1 MDRYM
6 IVIPAKNRAF
16 NMKCDDGDSMKLETL
31 QKLVGGPIEPVN
43 SVLSAE
49 WAREKDVDGILLLV
63 NEEGL
68 MKERPLTNQRASE
81 MTAAELVG
89 PAVVAARRG
98 DELIGFATAAE
109 TMIDAPTSPT
119 PTLPNRNTGSR
130 SALYFSAGF
139 LYTQH
144 GIMPRYCRVRFV
156 IEILLTLMFD
166 RICV

>member
-68 MKERPLTNQRASE
+68 MKERASE

-89 PAVVAARRG
+89 PAVVAAKRG
-98 DELIGFATAAE
+98 EELIGFAKPVVDTICAE
-109 TMIDAPTSPT
+109 W
-119 PTLPNRNTGSR
+119 L
-130 SALYFSAGF
+130 
-139 LYTQH
+139 
-144 GIMPRYCRVRFV
+144 
-156 IEILLTLMFD
+156 
-166 RICV
+166 

>member
-16 NMKCDDGDSMKLETL
+16 NMKFDDGDSMKLETL

-89 PAVVAARRG
+89 PAVVAAKRG
-98 DELIGFATAAE
+98 DELIGFAKPVVETICAE
-109 TMIDAPTSPT
+109 W
-119 PTLPNRNTGSR
+119 L
-130 SALYFSAGF
+130 
-139 LYTQH
+139 
-144 GIMPRYCRVRFV
+144 
-156 IEILLTLMFD
+156 
-166 RICV
+166 

>member
-49 WAREKDVDGILLLV
+49 WAREKNVDGILLLV

-89 PAVVAARRG
+89 PAAKRG
-98 DELIGFATAAE
+98 DELIGFAKPVVDTICAE
-109 TMIDAPTSPT
+109 W
-119 PTLPNRNTGSR
+119 L
-130 SALYFSAGF
+130 
-139 LYTQH
+139 
-144 GIMPRYCRVRFV
+144 
-156 IEILLTLMFD
+156 
-166 RICV
+166 